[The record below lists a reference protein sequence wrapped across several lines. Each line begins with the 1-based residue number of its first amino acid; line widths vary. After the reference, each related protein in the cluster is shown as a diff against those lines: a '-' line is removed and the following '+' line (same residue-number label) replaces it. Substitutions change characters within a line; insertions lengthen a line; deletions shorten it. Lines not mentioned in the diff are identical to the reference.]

1 MKRFPGSRTQS
12 FVCRILAAVFLFS
25 GFAAAA
31 WANADG
37 GRKAA
42 AKTLAKEIER
52 AQFHKVYV
60 ADFLDSAG
68 ARTEKGCFFS
78 STFSTNLSK
87 EPHNFAVV
95 NRIQA
100 QKQLNNL
107 HISPQDLQ
115 QPETLSKAAVALG
128 ADAVLA
134 GTVDI
139 SSKDTKLSLSLR
151 DAASG
156 KEIHS
161 MRYHEHVE
169 ADFLSYFP
177 GLQDSEAHTY
187 FFPRLDGVSAP
198 KCTYCPD
205 PEYTDEARRNKFQ
218 GSVVMSVVIDEKGV
232 IREVRLVQDPGNG
245 LAQRS
250 IEALKKWRMEP
261 SRDPEGNPVTVRV
274 GIETLFRL
282 L

>member
-1 MKRFPGSRTQS
+1 MKSFPGDRTQS
-12 FVCRILAAVFLFS
+12 SLCGILTAVLVFS
-25 GFAAAA
+25 GFATAT
-31 WANADG
+31 WASADG

-68 ARTEKGCFFS
+68 ARTERGCFFS

-100 QKQLNNL
+100 QKQLNDL

-115 QPETLSKAAVALG
+115 QPEAMSKAAAVLG
-128 ADAVLA
+128 ADAVLV

-139 SSKDTKLSLSLR
+139 SSKDAKLSLSLHE
-151 DAASG
+151 AVSG

-161 MRYHEHVE
+161 MHYNEHLQ
-169 ADFLSYFP
+169 ADFHSYFP
-177 GLQDSEAHTY
+177 AYEDPAAHAY
-187 FFPRLDGVSAP
+187 LFPNLDGVSAP
-198 KCTYCPD
+198 KCVYCPD
-205 PEYTDEARRNKFQ
+205 PSYTDEARRNKFQ
-218 GSVVMSVVIDEKGV
+218 GSVVMSVVVDEKGT
-232 IREVRLVQDPGNG
+232 IRDVRLVQDPGNG

-274 GIETLFRL
+274 GIETIFRL